1 MKNLILI
8 SEDKNFSK
16 EFKEHFEFAD
26 EYKIFNLSYEEKE
39 KIENLSP
46 DLIILDISYE
56 NLKEGINIL
65 NFVKISKNISNV
77 PVIIISSYNDPDFL
91 LKILKEGAE
100 DFIEK
105 VSDFNL
111 IKERIK
117 YIIKR
122 RENENF

>member
-1 MKNLILI
+1 MKNFILI
-8 SEDKNFSK
+8 SEDKNFVQV
-16 EFKEHFEFAD
+16 FKEHFEFAG
-26 EYKIFNLSYEEKE
+26 EYKIFHLSYEEKE
-39 KIENLSP
+39 QIESFSP

-77 PVIIISSYNDPDFL
+77 PVVIISSYNDPDFL

-122 RENENF
+122 KEDENI

>member
-8 SEDKNFSK
+8 SEDKNFVK

-26 EYKIFNLSYEEKE
+26 EYKIFHLSYKEKE
-39 KIENLSP
+39 EIENFSP

-65 NFVKISKNISNV
+65 NFVKISKNIGNV
-77 PVIIISSYNDPDFL
+77 PVIVISSYNDPDFL

-105 VSDFNL
+105 MSDFNL

-117 YIIKR
+117 YVIKR
-122 RENENF
+122 KENENI